1 MATQSTSEGHDGTTT
16 VAVPAVTCA
25 SSCPRSSCFCECS
38 MRVVECMCA
47 STRRLPNVRQK
58 RTSTSSARWHR
69 SERQARWRWAERR
82 IWVCRRAQAVS
93 TGDASAGDA
102 SARSNPRGVRSVPS
116 HPEMSFGRTHS
127 KISIMFLPLKAH
139 PTPFQEG
146 RFCSLW
152 DSLEARRRMERAPAA
167 VQGAAPELP
176 SSR

>member
-102 SARSNPRGVRSVPS
+102 SARANASVGTGLAWNVAWTLCWTYPYFAWTLCCMDPLSAVPAFPRALEQIAFVAVGV
-116 HPEMSFGRTHS
+116 
-127 KISIMFLPLKAH
+127 AH
-139 PTPFQEG
+139 
-146 RFCSLW
+146 
-152 DSLEARRRMERAPAA
+152 DARARLDGI
-167 VQGAAPELP
+167 V
-176 SSR
+176 

>member
-102 SARSNPRGVRSVPS
+102 SAR
-116 HPEMSFGRTHS
+116 
-127 KISIMFLPLKAH
+127 
-139 PTPFQEG
+139 
-146 RFCSLW
+146 
-152 DSLEARRRMERAPAA
+152 A
-167 VQGAAPELP
+167 VQAWALAWHGTLHGLSVAWTLCCMDPLLHGP
-176 SSR
+176 SLCVVPAFPRALE